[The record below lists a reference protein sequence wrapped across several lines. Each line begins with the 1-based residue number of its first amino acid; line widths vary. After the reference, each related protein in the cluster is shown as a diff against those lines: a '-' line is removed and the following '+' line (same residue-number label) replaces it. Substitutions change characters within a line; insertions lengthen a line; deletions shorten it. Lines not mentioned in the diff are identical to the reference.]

1 MMERDE
7 GDSWHTCVFLMSA
20 ELRAIQAY
28 VTNEQ
33 NNLRSETALWFSER
47 AGKYEHSTLF
57 ETE

>member
-7 GDSWHTCVFLMSA
+7 GDSWHTYVFLMSV

-33 NNLRSETALWFSER
+33 NNLCSKTVLRFSEG
-47 AGKYEHSTLF
+47 AGKYEDSTLF